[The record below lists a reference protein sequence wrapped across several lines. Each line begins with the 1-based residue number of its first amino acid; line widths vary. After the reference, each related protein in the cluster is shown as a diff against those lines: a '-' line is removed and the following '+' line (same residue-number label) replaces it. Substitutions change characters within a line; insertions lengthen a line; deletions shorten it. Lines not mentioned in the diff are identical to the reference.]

1 MGAEDWPQTP
11 SVEQAEDSQKSL
23 DKKPEIDTA
32 DTKEKIFQYTTAKQM
47 YAYER
52 RMDKVNLMD
61 EKTKELVTKLYQA
74 ETGSDQIPDDNLIEE
89 YKQNINNEKI
99 IAGSNSFREL
109 YKNLDQYQIQIKGS
123 DGYIYDTSTIIK
135 LIVDITDG
143 KKSLNYLTRSL
154 GLRDKVQELL
164 DIETIKNKK

>member
-1 MGAEDWPQTP
+1 MSTEDWPKTP
-11 SVEQAEDSQKSL
+11 SVEQAEDSQETL
-23 DKKPEIDTA
+23 DKNPEIDTA
-32 DTKEKIFQYTTAKQM
+32 GTKEKIFQYTIAKQM
-47 YAYER
+47 YALER
-52 RMDKVNLMD
+52 RMDKVDLMD

-99 IAGSNSFREL
+99 IASSNSFGEL
-109 YKNLDQYQIQIKGS
+109 YKNLDQYQVQIKGS
-123 DGYIYDTSTIIK
+123 DGHIYDTSTIIK
-135 LIVDITDG
+135 LIVDITEG
-143 KKSLNYLTRSL
+143 KKSLNYLTSL